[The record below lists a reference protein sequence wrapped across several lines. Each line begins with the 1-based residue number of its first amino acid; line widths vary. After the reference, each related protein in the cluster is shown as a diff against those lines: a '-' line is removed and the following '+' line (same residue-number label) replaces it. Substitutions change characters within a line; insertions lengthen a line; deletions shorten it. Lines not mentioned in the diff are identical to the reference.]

1 MDLRIS
7 GDRTEQSH
15 NMKLLGTNID
25 SQLKFSTQVSE
36 VNRRTSQQIGVLGRL
51 RNLIPV
57 HDKLQS
63 YKAAI
68 LPHLTYCRTNG
79 KLNDYRR
86 QLLE

>member
-25 SQLKFSTQVSE
+25 SELKFSTQVSE
-36 VNRRTSQQIGVLGRL
+36 VNRKTSQQIGVLGR
-51 RNLIPV
+51 PV

-68 LPHLTYCRTNG
+68 LPHLTYCRTNA